1 LESLHTRTATALV
14 SSFRTLAAITFQ
26 LLTKDN
32 TMNNATYTIHTRP
45 NGSRAAFIAFGMPT
59 NLTRQQAF
67 DALEIAANKSDAEF
81 VVVNTAA

>member
-1 LESLHTRTATALV
+1 
-14 SSFRTLAAITFQ
+14 
-26 LLTKDN
+26 
-32 TMNNATYTIHTRP
+32 MNNATYTIHTRP